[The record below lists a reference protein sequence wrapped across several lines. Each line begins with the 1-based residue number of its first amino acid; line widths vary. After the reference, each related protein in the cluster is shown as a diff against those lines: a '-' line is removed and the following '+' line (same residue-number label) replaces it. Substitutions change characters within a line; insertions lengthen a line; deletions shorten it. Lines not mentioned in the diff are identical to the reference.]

1 MNLKF
6 EISPRNCNRIILYIQ
21 VKILFKYCS
30 RKINLSLLIIFFIL
44 DNISFVSLSPFLIQF
59 PEEFS
64 KIKFNNLNLLID

>member
-21 VKILFKYCS
+21 VKTLFKYCS

-44 DNISFVSLSPFLIQF
+44 DNISFISLSPFLIQF

-64 KIKFNNLNLLID
+64 KNRFNNLNLLIN